1 VSAFNRDPT
10 IFSKVSCLQLVK
22 AVLAGVQVG
31 RQFTIVCSR
40 SMSKWI
46 LWSAAVTDGALI

>member
-1 VSAFNRDPT
+1 LDANS
-10 IFSKVSCLQLVK
+10 Q
-22 AVLAGVQVG
+22 
-31 RQFTIVCSR
+31 IVCSR